1 MPALQ
6 QSLRTAA
13 FALCFAPALLL
24 RAEDSGAA
32 AERLARGEKIFTEKC
47 VLCHQ
52 AAGQGVPPVYPPLAK
67 SDWLAQNRQ
76 RTIKVLCEGLSGP
89 IQVAGQAYNNMMPAQ
104 ILDDGQVAEVLT
116 FVSNRWG
123 NHLDAFTAGEV
134 AAARTNSRFPTYDLL
149 VKSAAYQPL
158 PTAPGG
164 FTLREVAQLPEFFT
178 RLAGDPNGK
187 AVYALAQ
194 GGTVYSL
201 DQQSGALAPI
211 IKSDDYIDPKR
222 GEFVTLGLTLDQ
234 EGRLWIVSNQKL
246 TEGVPYYTNEV
257 TIWRTSQTAD
267 GHPSKPEPWL
277 KTTYPQG
284 VGGMN
289 HGVSHLA
296 FGPDGFLYVSS
307 GSRTDGG
314 EQPDLEH
321 FWKGGESEIT
331 ACVWRIDP
339 RAEKPRIEVFARGI
353 RNAYGFA
360 WDDRGNLFTFANGPD
375 YSAPEEVDF
384 VEKGRHYGFPY
395 QFANWPVKPRFP
407 YPHTPPPPPGLEF
420 TWPVANLGPAGGG
433 TPQGLYTLDPHS
445 SPAGSIWCGD
455 DFPEPLRGGFLVT
468 RFGNLLGPPAAPEDV
483 GFDLLSMH
491 MTKINDG
498 KFTARVDTV
507 LTPLARPL
515 DILGIGQGR
524 ALILEYTRPT
534 TFKGQI
540 GWLPGRILELAP
552 SAK

>member
-1 MPALQ
+1 MPSLQ
-6 QSLRTAA
+6 HSLQTAA
-13 FALCFAPALLL
+13 LALLL
-24 RAEDSGAA
+24 TPAPLLHADESGARAEQ
-32 AERLARGEKIFTEKC
+32 LARGAKIFSEKC

-52 AAGQGVPPVYPPLAK
+52 ATGQGAPPVYPPLAK
-67 SDWLAQNRQ
+67 SDWLLQDRR

-104 ILDDGQVAEVLT
+104 ILDDGQVADVLT
-116 FVSNRWG
+116 YVSNTWG
-123 NHLDAFTAGEV
+123 NRLEAFTARE
-134 AAARTNSRFPTYDLL
+134 AATARTDSRFPTYDLL

-158 PTAPGG
+158 PRPPEG
-164 FTLREVAQLPEFFT
+164 FTLREVAQLPEFLT
-178 RLAGDPNGK
+178 RLAGDPAGK

-194 GGTVYSL
+194 SGTIYSL
-201 DQQSGALAPI
+201 DQQAGALAPM
-211 IKSDDYIDPKR
+211 IKSEEYLDPAR
-222 GEFVTLGLTLDQ
+222 GDFVTLGLALDK

-246 TEGVPYYTNEV
+246 TRDVPYYTNEV
-257 TIWRTSQTAD
+257 IIWRTSQTTD
-267 GHPSKPEPWL
+267 GHPSKPEPWF

-314 EQPDLEH
+314 EQPDVEH

-339 RAEKPRIEVFARGI
+339 RAEKPQIEVFARGI

-360 WDDRGNLFTFANGPD
+360 WDDRGHLFTFANGPD

-384 VEKGRHYGFPY
+384 IRKGRHYGFPY
-395 QFANWPVKPRFP
+395 QFANWPVKPHFP

-433 TPQGLYTLDPHS
+433 TPEGLYTLDAHS

-483 GFDLLSMH
+483 GFDLLSIH
-491 MTKINDG
+491 MTKIDG
-498 KFTARVDTV
+498 EKFTARVETV
-507 LTPLARPL
+507 LAPLARPL
-515 DILGIGQGR
+515 DILGIGKGR
-524 ALILEYTRPT
+524 ALILEYTRPA
-534 TFKGQI
+534 TFKDNI

-552 SAK
+552 GTK